1 MNNKAPILI
10 NLLDERQNYLHIL
23 CLKIILKRSQSLKEM
38 IKVLADKKLSGE
50 KYYRCVPIILNFVVA
65 EEFVSFSN
73 VQFVVTFLFLIKV
86 SLSDII

>member
-1 MNNKAPILI
+1 
-10 NLLDERQNYLHIL
+10 
-23 CLKIILKRSQSLKEM
+23 M

-50 KYYRCVPIILNFVVA
+50 ECYRCVPIILNFVVA

-73 VQFVVTFLFLIKV
+73 VQFVVTFLFLIKI